1 MEGVFSDPLH
11 FPIVILAP
19 GVYLPLL
26 NKEINSFIYSII
38 QEIWALWVHSVS
50 GTMLGSETTDESA
63 PAPALVESKCREGGR
78 KIKSMRCYRCHDRC
92 CEGILYNLCLCVR
105 KMLSSGTLVNK
116 SNTVFSL

>member
-1 MEGVFSDPLH
+1 MEGVLSDPLH
-11 FPIVILAP
+11 FPTVILAP

-63 PAPALVESKCREGGR
+63 PAAALVE
-78 KIKSMRCYRCHDRC
+78 
-92 CEGILYNLCLCVR
+92 
-105 KMLSSGTLVNK
+105 LSAEK
-116 SNTVFSL
+116 EA